1 MIRPALPAD
10 AAGIAAIWN
19 AAIRETTVTFNPVEK
34 TLDEIAGLTQ
44 GSHAFFVWESAGQI
58 LGFAR
63 YFQFRA
69 GAGNVRSAEHTI
81 LLHPDGRG
89 QGGGRALMMAITD
102 HATAAGMSCLIAGVS
117 AENDAGLAFHA
128 AMGFAKV
135 GHVQSVGWKF
145 ERFIDLVLMQKM
157 LSPAAAARLD

>member
-1 MIRPALPAD
+1 MIRLATPAD
-10 AAGIAAIWN
+10 AAGIADIWN
-19 AAIRETTVTFNPVEK
+19 PLIRNTTVTFNPVEK
-34 TLDEIAGLTQ
+34 TLGEIAALTQ
-44 GSHAFFVWESAGQI
+44 SPHGFFVWDEAGQI

-81 LLHPDGRG
+81 LLHPDGWG
-89 QGGGRALMMAITD
+89 KGGGRKLMSALID

-117 AENDAGLAFHA
+117 AENDAGLSFHA

-145 ERFIDLVLMQKM
+145 DRFIDLVLMQKM
-157 LSPAAAARLD
+157 LSPAAVARLD